1 MANTTIISKVGSGK
15 PATGQLQQGEIGID
29 IELKKIW
36 TFSTK
41 DNDFIELSGG
51 DIKWDQIDPESF
63 PEEIT
68 NILYPDGNP
77 DYVDLAVLKAQV
89 QSNTGRIADLEAV
102 VGDAT
107 KGLVKELEDLKV
119 KVDANTVGVG
129 QNAAEIITLKGR
141 VGTNELNITAN
152 LTAIGA
158 NTEAISINA
167 GEIERLEGLINN
179 SMTGLVLGGEYDAFQ
194 NQVVSVTGGGIDAG
208 LRPGEALPAPSES
221 TKGIYVIVTV
231 EGPLSG
237 TGTRAPNREEDGT
250 IAHVGDWLVSDGIH
264 GWLLFE
270 LGQQDVT
277 FGMIG
282 GSPYD
287 NQALKGALDAKIDIV
302 GTIVCGNYN

>member
-15 PATGQLQQGEIGID
+15 PSTGQLQQGEIGID
-29 IELKKIW
+29 IEDKKIW

-41 DNDFIELSGG
+41 DNDFVELSGG
-51 DIKWDQIDPESF
+51 DINWNQIDPESF
-63 PEEIT
+63 PDEIT
-68 NILYPDGNP
+68 NILFPDGNP
-77 DYVDLAVLKAQV
+77 NYVDLSVLKAQV
-89 QSNTGRIADLEAV
+89 ESNTDRIGALEDV

-107 KGLVKELEDLKV
+107 KGLVKEIEDLKG
-119 KVDANTVGVG
+119 KVDT
-129 QNAAEIITLKGR
+129 NADDISKNASDISGLATR
-141 VGTNELNITAN
+141 VGTNELNISAN
-152 LTAIGA
+152 TTAIGV
-158 NTEAISINA
+158 NTGDISTNA
-167 GEIERLEGLINN
+167 DEIKRLEGLINN

-194 NQVVSVTGGGIDAG
+194 NRVVTCTNEGFTAG
-208 LRPGEALPAPSES
+208 LKIGEALPAPSES

-237 TGTRAPNREEDGT
+237 TGTMAPNREEDGT

-270 LGQQDVT
+270 LGQQEVT

-287 NQALKGALDAKIDIV
+287 NQALKDALDAKIDV
-302 GTIVCGNYN
+302 DGTIVCGSYS